1 MQPELSCRECVP
13 SNMTDALAYGSLLQ
27 HIRKYTP
34 IAYEDFERCQP
45 FFRVEH
51 HQAHTRIITAGTVVS
66 RQYYVVQGC
75 LRTYLP
81 DADKDRDYTVQFA
94 VEEWWASDF
103 TSYYSGA
110 PSILQ
115 VECLE
120 ECILLSIQKEDLSRL
135 YQQVPA
141 LEAFFL
147 RKLENAFVAF
157 QKRIL
162 GNLRNSAEERYEEF
176 IRQYPTIEQ
185 RVKNY
190 QIASYLGITP
200 ESLSRI
206 RKQKMRP

>member
-1 MQPELSCRECVP
+1 
-13 SNMTDALAYGSLLQ
+13 MTDALVYGSLLQ
-27 HIRKYTP
+27 HIHKYTK
-34 IAYEDFERCQP
+34 ISYEDFETCKT
-45 FFRVEH
+45 FFHVEH
-51 HQAHTRIITAGTVVS
+51 YKPHSFVLKAGALVTK
-66 RQYYVVQGC
+66 QYFVVQGC

-81 DADKDRDYTVQFA
+81 DDEKDREYTVQFA

-103 TSYYSGA
+103 ISYYSGTPA
-110 PSILQ
+110 VCT

-120 ECILLSIQKEDLSRL
+120 ESILLSIQKADLIRL
-135 YQQVPA
+135 YQQVPV
-141 LEAFFL
+141 LESFFL

-162 GNLRNSAEERYEEF
+162 SNLKDTADDRYADF
-176 IRQYPTIEQ
+176 IKQYPNLDQ

-206 RKQKMRP
+206 RKQKMK

>member
-1 MQPELSCRECVP
+1 
-13 SNMTDALAYGSLLQ
+13 MTDALAYGSLLQ
-27 HIRKYTP
+27 HIHKYSK
-34 IAYEDFERCQP
+34 ISYDDFEVCKH
-45 FFRVEH
+45 FFHVEH
-51 HQAHTRIITAGTVVS
+51 YKPHALVVKAGVVVTK
-66 RQYYVVQGC
+66 QYYVVQGC

-81 DADKDRDYTVQFA
+81 DDERDREYTVQFA

-103 TSYYSGA
+103 ISYYSGVPA
-110 PSILQ
+110 VCQ

-120 ECILLSIQKEDLSRL
+120 ESVLLSIQKSDLTRL

-141 LEAFFL
+141 LESFFL

-162 GNLRNSAEERYEEF
+162 SNLKDTAEDRYEDF
-176 IRQYPTIEQ
+176 LKQYPNLDQ

-206 RKQKMRP
+206 RKQKMR